1 MIVVQRLLLTL
12 SARCTMLDTQ
22 AAKSQALERELA
34 DAKQRADRAAS
45 SAADTAAALEKA
57 RSHCAKGAALTEELA
72 ELAAEGIC
80 IAYMIYLVVYI
91 APATAQ
97 GYMRACIC

>member
-1 MIVVQRLLLTL
+1 MTDC
-12 SARCTMLDTQ
+12 AQ

-45 SAADTAAALEKA
+45 GAADTAAALETA

-72 ELAAEGIC
+72 ELAAEGINRSYTSWHM
-80 IAYMIYLVVYI
+80 AYSVVYSVLV
-91 APATAQ
+91 TV
-97 GYMRACIC
+97 

>member
-1 MIVVQRLLLTL
+1 M
-12 SARCTMLDTQ
+12 ADCAQ

-45 SAADTAAALEKA
+45 EAGDTAAALETA

-72 ELAAEGIC
+72 ELAAEGTC
-80 IAYMIYLVVYI
+80 
-91 APATAQ
+91 
-97 GYMRACIC
+97 